1 MATNSKYH
9 ITGDYDFEYYEA
21 TRDQY
26 GNLDANGNPS
36 TNIVAPLR
44 VIFGG
49 PSLLRFQGTADAD
62 YYKVTVD
69 KPTST
74 TSVK

>member
-9 ITGDYDFEYYEA
+9 ITGDYVFEYYEA

-49 PSLLRFQGTADAD
+49 PSLLRLQDTNN
-62 YYKVTVD
+62 YYKVSID
-69 KPTST
+69 APSNNK
-74 TSVK
+74 

>member
-1 MATNSKYH
+1 MSSKHH
-9 ITGDYDFEYYEA
+9 ISTDYVFEYYEA

-36 TNIVAPLR
+36 TNIVAPFR
-44 VIFGG
+44 AMFGG
-49 PSLLRFQGTADAD
+49 PSLIRLQSTND

-69 KPTST
+69 KPTSE
-74 TSVK
+74 K